1 MTTRPDG
8 VPRAM
13 LHNLLHNKVLHE
25 RVILLNV
32 NIQDIPHVAETER
45 MQVEPLSDG
54 FYRVMLNYG
63 FKDDPNIPVALEMC
77 GYKGMAPVE
86 MMETSFFLGR
96 ETIVPNRVP
105 AMTLWR
111 QVLFMWM
118 FRNADTATDY
128 FKLPTNRVVELGTQ
142 VEL

>member
-1 MTTRPDG
+1 MTPRPDG

-13 LHNLLHNKVLHE
+13 LHNMLHNKVLHQ

-32 NIQDIPHVAETER
+32 NIQDIPHVEEPER
-45 MQVEPLSDG
+45 MRVEALAQG
-54 FYRVMLNYG
+54 FYRVILNYG
-63 FKDDPNIPVALEMC
+63 FKDDPNIPQALALCE
-77 GYKGMAPVE
+77 KHGMTPVE

-105 AMTLWR
+105 AMPLWR
-111 QVLFMWM
+111 QILFTWM
-118 FRNADTATDY
+118 FRNADTATDF

>member
-1 MTTRPDG
+1 
-8 VPRAM
+8 M

-32 NIQDIPHVAETER
+32 SMQDIPHVGDTER
-45 MQVEPLSDG
+45 MRVEALPQG
-54 FYRVMLNYG
+54 FYRVIVSYG
-63 FKDDPNIPVALEMC
+63 FKDDPNIPRDLELC
-77 GYKGMAPVE
+77 ERYGMAPVE

-105 AMTLWR
+105 TMPLWR
-111 QVLFMWM
+111 QKLFTWM
-118 FRNADTATDY
+118 FRNADTATDF